1 MSKWH
6 RIREKEVLAGHS
18 FVGNFSVAICFYS
31 GQGLENSCINIMAVI
46 YHYMNCV
53 ASDNFLAQSH
63 QL

>member
-1 MSKWH
+1 
-6 RIREKEVLAGHS
+6 VLAGHS

-31 GQGLENSCINIMAVI
+31 GQGLENSCINIMALI
-46 YHYMNCV
+46 YHHMNYV